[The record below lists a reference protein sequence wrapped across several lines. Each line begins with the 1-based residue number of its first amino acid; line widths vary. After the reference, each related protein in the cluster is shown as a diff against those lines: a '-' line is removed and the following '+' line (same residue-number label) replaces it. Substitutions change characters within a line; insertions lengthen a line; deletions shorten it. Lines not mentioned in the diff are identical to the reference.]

1 MTRRYVAAVV
11 VLTLVYALALGSF
24 HPWDLLIGASLSAA
38 LLFASRR
45 FVFGADD
52 ATLRPV
58 DPGLTLLGRVMAFVP
73 FAVAVFW
80 EILVGNWEVTL
91 VTLHLRPLVRP
102 GIVAVPI
109 GERTPT
115 GVAVWAVVT
124 GLPPGSFFVDVDR
137 ERGVVLIHVLD
148 ARDPEAYRD
157 QQEDFYRRYQSKVFP

>member
-1 MTRRYVAAVV
+1 VTRYVAAVV
-11 VLTLVYALALGSF
+11 VLTLVYALALASF
-24 HPWDLLIGASLSAA
+24 HPWDLLFGAGLSAA

-45 FVFGADD
+45 FVFGADG
-52 ATLRPV
+52 TPPRPAGG
-58 DPGLTLLGRVMAFVP
+58 GLTLLGRVVAFVP
-73 FAVAVFW
+73 FAVAVFR

-148 ARDPEAYRD
+148 ARDPQAYRD